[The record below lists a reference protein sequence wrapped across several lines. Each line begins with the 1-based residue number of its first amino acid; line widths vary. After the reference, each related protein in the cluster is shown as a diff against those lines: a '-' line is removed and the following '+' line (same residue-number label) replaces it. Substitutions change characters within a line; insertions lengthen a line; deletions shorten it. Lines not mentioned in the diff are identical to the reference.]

1 MKIIVIDIILI
12 MRNAYKNTVNFKIK
26 FSFVS
31 ILSMQFGCVSL
42 QKTTS
47 YTKTDE
53 NETIH
58 LMEDLSEEER
68 DLTIE
73 ESLPVRDTLEADI
86 CFDSEYANYLI
97 ESYSN
102 SKRTVKGSSK
112 LNRTQALRRE
122 HEAYY
127 HVRSLLSPVAEQPI
141 RSSLPIVENDRVEFW
156 LQYFKGRGRNTF
168 LKWLHRA
175 EEIRELVVPV
185 LREEQVPEEL
195 FFLAMIESG
204 FNNTVASRAKATG
217 TWQFMAP
224 TARHF
229 GLKIDHWVDERRDP
243 AKSTRAAARY
253 FKELYA
259 QFGDWYLAMAAYNAG
274 PGKIRSAIKRSKTND
289 FWKISETNTIRSET
303 KHYVPKVLAAIK
315 LANMESKNAGFAL
328 SETRPAPSSLLTIEI
343 EDPIDLRELAETTD
357 VSHEMLTK
365 WNPELL
371 QGISPPQRSKDGTYE
386 LKVSEDVK
394 AEVQAA
400 LPLLSKLEITDV
412 KLHIISAG
420 DTLSKIARKYKVS
433 LQKILQFN
441 PGFKASLLKVGKS
454 IAIPIPGIV
463 RKTHSDQ
470 DRDNGVPEFG

>member
-1 MKIIVIDIILI
+1 MNLKDVYG
-12 MRNAYKNTVNFKIK
+12 NARSFKIDV
-26 FSFVS
+26 FLLSFFWLQ
-31 ILSMQFGCVSL
+31 LSCASL
-42 QKTTS
+42 QKSTS
-47 YTKTDE
+47 DAKTDG
-53 NETIH
+53 NPTAQ
-58 LMEDLSEEER
+58 LMENLSEEER

-86 CFDSEYANYLI
+86 CFDSEYAKFMI
-97 ESYSN
+97 DSYSN
-102 SKRTVKGSSK
+102 AKKLPKGSAR
-112 LNRTQALRRE
+112 LNRTHALRRE

-127 HVRSLLSPVAEQPI
+127 HVRSLLSPASEMPV
-141 RSSLPIVENDRVEFW
+141 RSSLPVVENDRVEFW

-175 EEIRELVVPV
+175 EEIRDLVVPV
-185 LREEQVPEEL
+185 LKEEQVPEEL

-243 AKSTRAAARY
+243 VKSTRAAARY

-274 PGKIRSAIKRSKTND
+274 PGKIRSAIRRSKTND

-315 LANMESKNAGFAL
+315 LANIESKNAGFAL
-328 SETRPAPSSLLTIEI
+328 SEARTTPSSLLTIEI

-371 QGISPPQRSKDGTYE
+371 QGVSPPQRSSGAYE
-386 LKVSEDVK
+386 LKVSEEVK

-420 DTLSKIARKYKVS
+420 DTLSKIAKKYKVS
-433 LQKILQFN
+433 LQKIIQFN
-441 PGFKASLLKVGKS
+441 PGFKASLLKVGRS

-463 RKTHSDQ
+463 RKSNT
-470 DRDNGVPEFG
+470 DRDQVTGIPEFG